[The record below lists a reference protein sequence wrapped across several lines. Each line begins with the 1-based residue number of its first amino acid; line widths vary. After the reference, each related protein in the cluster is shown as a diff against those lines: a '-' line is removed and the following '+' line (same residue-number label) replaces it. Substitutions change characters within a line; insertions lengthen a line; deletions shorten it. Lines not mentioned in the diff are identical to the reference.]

1 MIDLLNK
8 STTSFQTDYNSN
20 EFIWT
25 CLYFADR
32 TKTPTESKEDQI
44 HVCPYCNY
52 SSVNEMR
59 IQAHVISQ
67 HSQNDSKILCPL
79 CQEDFKE
86 KRGLEK
92 HLMNTHSVKP
102 EGLQRLLLMVDQGD
116 WMMPPTSIPTVTP
129 FMPIDESGEINTEA
143 LEAEAARLAAEE
155 GKQQIII

>member
-1 MIDLLNK
+1 MF
-8 STTSFQTDYNSN
+8 SSSSS
-20 EFIWT
+20 
-25 CLYFADR
+25 DR
-32 TKTPTESKEDQI
+32 ARTPSESKEDQI

-52 SSVNEMR
+52 SSTNEMR

-116 WMMPPTSIPTVTP
+116 WMMPPTSIPTITP
-129 FMPIDESGEINTEA
+129 YMPIDESGEINTEA

-155 GKQQIII
+155 GEVKVQHIL